1 MTKLNRTKQAFYVD
15 NFVVS
20 LEEVPS
26 NLMRKERKKNINIK
40 VYIDYVGLLATTS
53 KVIKLGT
60 LFTQSWNKWCR
71 LKY

>member
-1 MTKLNRTKQAFYVD
+1 MKQAFYVD
-15 NFVVS
+15 NFVVL

-26 NLMRKERKKNINIK
+26 NLMRKERKKEK
-40 VYIDYVGLLATTS
+40 YQHKSLYLLRGPTTS